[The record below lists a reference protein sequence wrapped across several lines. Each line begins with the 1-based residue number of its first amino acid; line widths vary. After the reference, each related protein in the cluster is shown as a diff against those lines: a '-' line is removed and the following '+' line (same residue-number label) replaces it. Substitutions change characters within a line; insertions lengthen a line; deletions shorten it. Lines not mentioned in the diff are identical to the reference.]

1 MATIPPFRA
10 RALNRRTSPL
20 RRWLRRLRNRLVNSH
35 TVRLLELGD
44 YRCKQISFHD
54 SWLAERAAA
63 SLLALRGTKMCPELL
78 AHFEHQLYVEW
89 VEGEVVDVFAE
100 RHLPALVEFFAA
112 LYAVEGEARPT
123 ATLPI
128 ASALQ
133 VDLGFLRN
141 VGVIDDDCAQD
152 LAQALVALEPPQL
165 RVGYEYTDPLP
176 RNFVEQASGALIA
189 IDVESLERDVVQGTG
204 LAKVMAR
211 LDEPLRAELLAQ
223 LDDAGHHALVRALP
237 FIELAFLAEWMKFA
251 FLKGRG
257 KIVDPSRFE
266 RFRRAGAPDS

>member
-20 RRWLRRLRNRLVNSH
+20 RRWLRRARNRLVNTH

-44 YRCKQISFHD
+44 YRCKRISFRD

-63 SLLALRGTKMCPELL
+63 SLLALRGTKMCPELI
-78 AHFEHQLYVEW
+78 AHFEHQLYVEY
-89 VEGEVVDVFAE
+89 VGGEVVEAFAE
-100 RHLPALVEFFAA
+100 RHLPALVAFFGA
-112 LYAVEGEARPT
+112 LYAVEGEERAT
-123 ATLPI
+123 ASLPI
-128 ASALQ
+128 SSALQ

-152 LAQALVALEPPQL
+152 LSRALVALEPPRL

-189 IDVESLERDVVQGTG
+189 IDVESIERDVVQGTG

-211 LDEPLRAELLAQ
+211 LDEPLRVELVAQ
-223 LDDAGHHALVRALP
+223 LEDAGHDALVRALP

-251 FLKGRG
+251 FLKGRA
-257 KIVDPSRFE
+257 KLVEPSRFE
-266 RFRRAGAPDS
+266 RFRRSDARR